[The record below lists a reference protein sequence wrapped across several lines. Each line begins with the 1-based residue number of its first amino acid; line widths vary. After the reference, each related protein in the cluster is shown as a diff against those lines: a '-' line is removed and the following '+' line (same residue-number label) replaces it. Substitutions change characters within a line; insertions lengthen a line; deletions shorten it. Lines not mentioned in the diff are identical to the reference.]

1 MLRGTNGW
9 GGAWKGGELADIA
22 ETAQVCANVT
32 QSGLSCRVPGGMC
45 YGWARAAVGL
55 LGDMADTM
63 DQIQGLLGQ
72 RPDMPTFV
80 RECQQHSDESIR
92 QTAVWVEKCFRTK
105 HGI

>member
-1 MLRGTNGW
+1 
-9 GGAWKGGELADIA
+9 
-22 ETAQVCANVT
+22 
-32 QSGLSCRVPGGMC
+32 
-45 YGWARAAVGL
+45 
-55 LGDMADTM
+55 MADTM